1 MADLIILVP
10 IAYLAMLSVPLAI
23 TDFREHR
30 LPNPMTISA
39 IAVTLA
45 SLIALAIF
53 TSVWIGP
60 MAGFLSGGFTFWI
73 GLLLAKRD
81 AIGMGDVK
89 LLTSLNAIAAYF
101 SPVLAA
107 ISLTAGLV
115 LATFA
120 SAVLIIFKKLTLKA
134 SLPLGPYLL
143 LGFFICVGPSVF
155 EVTAE
160 ALS

>member
-10 IAYLAMLSVPLAI
+10 ITYLAMLSVPLAI
-23 TDFREHR
+23 ADFREHR

-39 IAVTLA
+39 IAVTLT

-53 TSVWIGP
+53 TSGWIGP
-60 MAGFLSGGFTFWI
+60 MAGLLSGGFTFWI

-115 LATFA
+115 LATLA
-120 SAVLIIFKKLTLKA
+120 SGVLMVFKKITLKA

-143 LGFFICVGPSVF
+143 LGFFICVGPSVYML
-155 EVTAE
+155 TAE